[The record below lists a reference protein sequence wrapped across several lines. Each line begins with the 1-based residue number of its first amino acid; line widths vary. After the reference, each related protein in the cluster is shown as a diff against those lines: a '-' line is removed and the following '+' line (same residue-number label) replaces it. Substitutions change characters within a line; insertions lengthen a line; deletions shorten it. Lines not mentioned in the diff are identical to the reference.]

1 MTNVVDINPIKAEMI
16 STLKQ
21 RIADIESNKI
31 SGVVCICEYNQSYS
45 LDMPGEFSGDIDS
58 ISELI
63 GKLKIVSDYFSGQ
76 ALADYFGEPYEWLD
90 FRLHTVLQFRTTN

>member
-1 MTNVVDINPIKAEMI
+1 MTNVVDINPVKTEMI
-16 STLKQ
+16 ATLKE

-31 SGVVCICEYNQSYS
+31 SGVVCICEYKESYS

-63 GKLKIVSDYFSGQ
+63 GKLKIVSDYFSSQ
-76 ALADYFGEPYEWLD
+76 ALDEYFGETYE
-90 FRLHTVLQFRTTN
+90 

>member
-1 MTNVVDINPIKAEMI
+1 MTNVVDINPVKTEMI
-16 STLKQ
+16 ATLKE

-63 GKLKIVSDYFSGQ
+63 GKLKIVSDYFSSQ
-76 ALADYFGEPYEWLD
+76 ALAEYFGEPYE
-90 FRLHTVLQFRTTN
+90 

>member
-1 MTNVVDINPIKAEMI
+1 MTNVVDINPIKTEMI
-16 STLKQ
+16 ATLKE

-63 GKLKIVSDYFSGQ
+63 GKLKIVSDYFSAQ
-76 ALADYFGEPYEWLD
+76 ALAEYFGEPYE
-90 FRLHTVLQFRTTN
+90 